1 MDKLIKY
8 RMLNISNGV
17 EIANVAEIH
26 ENAPKHW
33 KCDHNIEP
41 GQIQKRIEQLKKP
54 EGCIDRFFQVAETN
68 EGRIVGFHWLDIEN
82 NNDEIFGHI
91 KSLWVKDEYQH
102 QGIATELKKNGE
114 LWAKS
119 KGAHHIKTTVHANNQ
134 KMIDFN
140 LHCGYKKGF
149 IEMAK
154 KL

>member
-1 MDKLIKY
+1 MEKFIKY
-8 RMLNISNGV
+8 RMLNISNEAEV
-17 EIANVAEIH
+17 ANVAEIH
-26 ENAPKHW
+26 ENAPKYW
-33 KCDHNIEP
+33 KCDHKIEP
-41 GQIQKRIEQLKKP
+41 GQIQKRIEQLNKL
-54 EGCIDRFFQVAETN
+54 EDYTDRFFQIAETN
-68 EGRIVGFHWLDIEN
+68 EGTIIGFHWLDIEN

-119 KGAHHIKTTVHANNQ
+119 KGVHHIKTTVHANNQ

-149 IEMAK
+149 IEMVK
-154 KL
+154 II